1 MQQTFTKNSLIGR
14 IIISFE
20 TSYVEDK
27 GKGLEVKEITL
38 KMRIRKKDK
47 KRLYFWQRPRKQ
59 EFYGLKLVV

>member
-14 IIISFE
+14 VIISFE

-38 KMRIRKKDK
+38 TIRIKKKINKDCTFD
-47 KRLYFWQRPRKQ
+47 RDRENWSFM
-59 EFYGLKLVV
+59 V

>member
-47 KRLYFWQRPRKQ
+47 KRLYF
-59 EFYGLKLVV
+59 